1 MLTHSQLH
9 EHLMKRVPDADLI
22 AKQDRKNSI
31 SSKVIRCRYDGQRAV
46 AVGSDSGAKAQ
57 ISALLDLLDL
67 HLHVPANVDA
77 DHVTLILGGCP
88 AGSEALDAI
97 GTLVHNMTSGPKVRV
112 LVADDEDSLAPV
124 GTAPCDFSTDAEY
137 PGWIGLLMAVESGPP
152 AVLRSLVGEVVELA
166 GPHGAAT
173 QALRAYQMLSSP
185 GRWSLRLEGL
195 EVGQF
200 KGASGWLGVGKV
212 GKLGALSAQRQ
223 AWIAATGVDARI
235 TVTERAAELSGAAAA
250 LWKFAQ
256 QWLPRLKPD
265 GNVPIKQD
273 EHALESRVLRGF
285 APVVVPGVG
294 QLERLR
300 EDPAVNWGSQFPT
313 KWGRQGSPRYLDAL
327 LRDGSTPW
335 AVEIKIQGGT
345 GVGGYYR
352 HAVAQA
358 VLYRHFIRQAQPLQP
373 WFDKYGL
380 HQKDCRATVL
390 VPIMDGPLSA
400 WRTRLTAVANLWEI
414 PVVEIEHKYAGIH

>member
-1 MLTHSQLH
+1 VLNHSQLH
-9 EHLMKRVPDADLI
+9 ELLMKRVPNADPV

-31 SSKVIRCRYDGQRAV
+31 SSKVIRCRYHGQRAV

-97 GTLVHNMTSGPKVRV
+97 GTLVHSMTSGPKVRV

-166 GPHGAAT
+166 GPHGPAT

-223 AWIAATGVDARI
+223 AWIAATGADARI

-256 QWLPRLKPD
+256 QRLPRLKPD

-285 APVVVPGVG
+285 APSSCPASHNSSACVKTQRSTGAASSRPSGAGRGHPATWTRSCGAG
-294 QLERLR
+294 QHR
-300 EDPAVNWGSQFPT
+300 
-313 KWGRQGSPRYLDAL
+313 GRSRSRSKGAPVSGATTGTPSPRPCCTDTSSGRRSRCNRGSKSTGCTRRTAEPPYWCQSWTAHSAL
-327 LRDGSTPW
+327 G
-335 AVEIKIQGGT
+335 A
-345 GVGGYYR
+345 
-352 HAVAQA
+352 
-358 VLYRHFIRQAQPLQP
+358 
-373 WFDKYGL
+373 
-380 HQKDCRATVL
+380 
-390 VPIMDGPLSA
+390 
-400 WRTRLTAVANLWEI
+400 
-414 PVVEIEHKYAGIH
+414 AG